1 MNESTLIAKVWNFA
15 TVLRDAGLTYTDYV
29 SQLTYLLF
37 LKMDDERVDV
47 LGEQSALPDGCGW
60 RDLLPLTGSELEA
73 KYRQALE
80 TLSVQSGIIGTIY
93 AKAQNKI
100 SSPAHLARLISL
112 INEEVWLGM
121 DVDVKGAIY
130 EGLLQKNATESK
142 AGAGQYFTPR
152 PLIKAIVEV
161 MKPTPDMTVV
171 EPTMITEQGGL
182 HGYGIYA
189 N

>member
-47 LGEQSALPDGCGW
+47 LGEQSALPDGCRW
-60 RDLLPLTGSELEA
+60 RDLLPLTGAELEA

-80 TLSVQSGIIGTIY
+80 TLSAQSGIIGTIY

-152 PLIKAIVEV
+152 PLIKAIVDRKSVGRERV
-161 MKPTPDMTVV
+161 C
-171 EPTMITEQGGL
+171 
-182 HGYGIYA
+182 
-189 N
+189 